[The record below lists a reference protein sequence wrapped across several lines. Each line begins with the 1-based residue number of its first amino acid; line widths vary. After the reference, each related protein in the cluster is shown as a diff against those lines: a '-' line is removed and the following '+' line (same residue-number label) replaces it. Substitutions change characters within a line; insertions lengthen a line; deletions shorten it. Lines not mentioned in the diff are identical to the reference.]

1 MSGKSLIFSAPSG
14 AGKTTIV
21 RHLLQLDL
29 NLGFSVSACSRKP
42 RENEVQGRDYYFMSV
57 EEFKAGI
64 ARDEFVEWEEVYE
77 GHYYGTLK
85 SELDRIWKAGK
96 HVVFDVDVVG
106 GSNLKRIF
114 GQDAL
119 AVFVKPLSMEVLEE
133 RLRDRS
139 TESEEKIGKR
149 LAKAAR
155 EMEYAGLFD
164 VILVNDI
171 LEETLKQAEQL
182 VREFLA
188 G

>member
-64 ARDEFVEWEEVYE
+64 GRDEFVEWEEVYE

-85 SELDRIWKAGK
+85 RELDRIWKAGK

-114 GQDAL
+114 GQNAL
-119 AVFVKPLSMEVLEE
+119 AVFVKPPSMEALEE

-139 TESEEKIGKR
+139 TESEEKILNR

-164 VILVNDI
+164 VILVNDR
-171 LEETLKQAEQL
+171 LEETLEQAEHL
-182 VREFLA
+182 VRAFLA